1 MAVVALVPCAAGG
14 LGDITDGLI
23 RPLLD
28 GGHEV
33 TITATPRAHDWLKDS
48 QDDDKLRALTGL
60 AVRSAP
66 RLPGEKS
73 PLPAPDVLVC
83 APASANTVAKLALG
97 IADNQALTLLVEN
110 VATKPLVVFPRINA
124 GHARHPAWDRH
135 LSALRSAGVRLI
147 YGPDVWPLYEPREAP
162 PDRALPWSEILAAV
176 DEAISK

>member
-14 LGDITDGLI
+14 LEDTTDRFV

-33 TITATPRAHDWLKDS
+33 TVTATPRAHEWLKDS
-48 QDDDKLRALTGL
+48 QDDEKLRALTGF

-124 GHARHPAWDRH
+124 GHARHPAWDGH
-135 LSALRSAGVRLI
+135 LSALRSVGVRLV
-147 YGPDVWPLYEPREAP
+147 YGADVWPLYEPREAP
-162 PDRALPWSEILAAV
+162 PDRTLPWPEILAAV
-176 DEAISK
+176 DEAIGR